1 MGDSRAN
8 GHEERL
14 HMSNSEMSTSF
25 DTQETCSVPYLD
37 LYWWIHSKLP

>member
-25 DTQETCSVPYLD
+25 DTRNLLSPYLD
-37 LYWWIHSKLP
+37 MHWWIHSKLP